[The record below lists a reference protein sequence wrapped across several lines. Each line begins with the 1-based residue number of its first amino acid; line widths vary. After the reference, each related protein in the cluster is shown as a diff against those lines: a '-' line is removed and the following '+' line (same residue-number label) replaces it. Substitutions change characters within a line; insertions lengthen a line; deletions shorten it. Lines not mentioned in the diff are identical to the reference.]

1 VPEDLIEL
9 WVGHAPATVSDG
21 YSKLKE
27 YVESGAFTAEQAGL
41 GYKLPEFAAAPKTRR
56 AEVALTA

>member
-1 VPEDLIEL
+1 MPEDLIEL

-27 YVESGAFTAEQAGL
+27 YVESGASPPNRQAVGTNFLSLPLHPRL
-41 GYKLPEFAAAPKTRR
+41 GVPKL
-56 AEVALTA
+56 L